1 MTSAVETKHNPN
13 SERMQSIGKLIA
25 LCSFAA
31 MMSTF
36 GPFALVAPA
45 AIALAFI
52 HFGRMKVLGVCLLLT
67 VGIYM
72 LGGQNLNSLG
82 STGSFLFSFL
92 IGLMIDFFIWLIN
105 LLNPL
110 SIVDAIISAFSY
122 KNDEA

>member
-1 MTSAVETKHNPN
+1 MTSAVETKHSPN
-13 SERMQSIGKLIA
+13 SKKMQSIGKLVA

-52 HFGRMKVLGVCLLLT
+52 HFGRMKVLGVCFFLA
-67 VGIYM
+67 VGVYL

-92 IGLMIDFFIWLIN
+92 IGLMIDFFIFVTTYL
-105 LLNPL
+105 
-110 SIVDAIISAFSY
+110 
-122 KNDEA
+122 

>member
-1 MTSAVETKHNPN
+1 MTSGDRNKTQ
-13 SERMQSIGKLIA
+13 SWSDRMQSIGKLIA

-52 HFGRMKVLGVCLLLT
+52 HFGRMKVFGVCLLLT

-72 LGGQNLNSLG
+72 LGGSKFKLLG
-82 STGSFLFSFL
+82 
-92 IGLMIDFFIWLIN
+92 
-105 LLNPL
+105 
-110 SIVDAIISAFSY
+110 
-122 KNDEA
+122 